1 MRPTF
6 LQPLFAE
13 LSSLKGIGPRMNT
26 LFTRLLDRPGEIKDP
41 RKIDLLWHFPS
52 GVIDRSNRPKIKD
65 LKPGELATFDA
76 VTIAHKGPKSRGG
89 RGQKSRFSKA
99 PVRVRVE
106 DSTGELDLVFFRA
119 DASYIERQLPIGELR
134 YISGRPE
141 LYANNLQIPHPDHV
155 MTSEEFENF
164 PKLEPVYPMT
174 QGLTGRVLQKAMSQ
188 ITPSIPDLTEW
199 QEKHWLAKQNWP
211 DFKTALTQIHRP
223 DKLED
228 MSASSPARQRL
239 AYDELLAKQLSL
251 ALVRR
256 QLRSKKGRSLKGNGR
271 LRDKIIKNLPFTLTG
286 SQQSALAEIYSDM
299 ASDNRMLRLLQGD
312 VGSGK
317 TVVALL
323 TAAVAIEA
331 GHQVAL
337 MAPTEVLARQHIET
351 LEPLCAAAGIR
362 LGLLTGREKGRARKQ
377 LLLALEEGLIDCL
390 VGTHALFQSDVIFKD
405 LAFAIIDEQ
414 HRFGV
419 EQRLALQAKAGPM
432 GAELLVMTATPI
444 PRTLQMT
451 HYGDMDVSKL
461 TEKPAG
467 RKPVNSR
474 VIPITRLEEVIEGVR
489 RAIQQGTQV
498 YWVCPL
504 VESSDK
510 VELAA
515 AEERHAHLTQ
525 LFGNKIGLVH
535 GQMKG
540 PEKDSVMARFSS
552 GELPILVATTVIEV
566 GVNVPNASIM
576 VIEHS
581 ERFGLSQLHQ
591 LRGRVGRGEKQSSC
605 IFLYTPPLG
614 ATAKARLE
622 IMRETE
628 DGFIIAEE
636 DLKLRGGGEMLGR
649 RQSGDRAFR
658 VANVPNL
665 EELIAAAN
673 DDVKLILNEDSEL
686 KSPRGQALRT
696 LVYLFECDEAIKLF
710 RAG

>member
-1 MRPTF
+1 MRPSI
-6 LQPLFAE
+6 LQPLFTE
-13 LSSLKGIGPRMNT
+13 LTSLKGIGPRMKT

-41 RKIDLLWHFPS
+41 RKIDLLWHFPT
-52 GVIDRSNRPKIKD
+52 GMVDRSNRPKIKD

-76 VTIAHKGPKSRGG
+76 TVIAHKGPKSRG
-89 RGQKSRFSKA
+89 KARFSKA
-99 PVRVRVE
+99 PIRVRVE
-106 DSTGELDLVFFRA
+106 DSTGEVDLVFFRA
-119 DASYIERQLPIGELR
+119 DSTYLERQLPVGELR

-141 LYANNLQIPHPDHV
+141 LYANSFQIPHPDHI
-155 MTSEEFENF
+155 MTPEEWAAF
-164 PKLEPVYPMT
+164 PKLEPVYPLT
-174 QGLTGRVLQKAMSQ
+174 QGLTGRVLQRAVSQ
-188 ITPSIPDLTEW
+188 LIPAIPKLEEW
-199 QEKHWLAKQNWP
+199 QEKHWIEKNQWP
-211 DFKTALTQIHRP
+211 DFHTALTSIHRP
-223 DKLED
+223 ETVEQCGLNT
-228 MSASSPARQRL
+228 PARQRL

-256 QLRSKKGRSLKGNGR
+256 QLRSKKGRSIKGDGHIR
-271 LRDKIIKNLPFTLTG
+271 EKITKALPFQLTL
-286 SQQSALAEIYSDM
+286 SQQSALAEIYADM
-299 ASDNRMLRLLQGD
+299 ASENRMLRLLQGD

-317 TVVALL
+317 TVVALM

-337 MAPTEVLARQHIET
+337 MAPTEVLARQHLET
-351 LEPLCAAAGIR
+351 LEPLCEAAGIR

-390 VGTHALFQSDVIFKD
+390 VGTHALFQSDVKFKN

-419 EQRLALQAKAGPM
+419 EQRLALQAKAGPG

-444 PRTLQMT
+444 PRTLLMT

-467 RKPVNSR
+467 RKPVTSR
-474 VIPITRLEEVIEGVR
+474 VIPITRLEEVIDGIR
-489 RAIQQGTQV
+489 RAIQAGTQV

-525 LFGNKIGLVH
+525 LFGDKIGLVH

-540 PEKDSVMARFSS
+540 EEKDRVMARFSS
-552 GELPILVATTVIEV
+552 GDLPILVATTVIEV

-576 VIEHS
+576 VIEHA

-591 LRGRVGRGEKQSSC
+591 LRGRVGRGETQSSC

-614 ATAKARLE
+614 VTAKARLE

-628 DGFIIAEE
+628 DGFVIAEE

-649 RQSGDRAFR
+649 RQSGERSFR
-658 VANVPNL
+658 IANVPDL
-665 EELIAAAN
+665 EKLIAAAN
-673 DDVKLILNEDSEL
+673 DDVRLILNEDPEL
-686 KSPRGQALRT
+686 KSKRGEALRT
-696 LVYLFECDEAIKLF
+696 LLYLFECDEAIRLF

>member
-1 MRPTF
+1 MRPIS
-6 LQPLFAE
+6 LQPLFAD
-13 LSSLKGIGPRMNT
+13 LTTLKGIGPRLKT
-26 LFTRLLDRPGEIKDP
+26 LFTRLLDRPGEVKDP
-41 RKIDLLWHFPS
+41 RIIDLLWHFPS
-52 GVIDRSNRPKIKD
+52 SVIDRTNRPKIKD

-76 VTIAHKGPKSRGG
+76 VTLAHKGPKSSG
-89 RGQKSRFSKA
+89 RGRGAKFSKA
-99 PVRVRVE
+99 PIRVRVE
-106 DSTGELDLVFFRA
+106 DSTGEIELIFFRA
-119 DASYIERQLPIGELR
+119 DSSYLERQLPVGQLR
-134 YISGRPE
+134 FISGRPE
-141 LYANNLQIPHPDHV
+141 LYANSLQIPHPDHI
-155 MTSEEFENF
+155 MSKEEFESF

-174 QGLTGRVLQKAMSQ
+174 QGLTGRTLQKAMTQ
-188 ITPSIPDLTEW
+188 LIPLIPALKEW
-199 QEKHWLAKQNWP
+199 QEKHWLAQKNWP

-223 DKLED
+223 ETMED
-228 MSASSPARQRL
+228 MSTSSPARQRL

-256 QLRSKKGRSLKGNGR
+256 QLRAKKGRSIKGNGH
-271 LRDKIIKNLPFTLTG
+271 LRNAILKHLPFSLTN
-286 SQQSALAEIYSDM
+286 SQQSALAEIFSDL

-317 TVVALL
+317 TVVALM
-323 TAAVAIEA
+323 TAATAIEA
-331 GHQVAL
+331 GHQVAF
-337 MAPTEVLARQHIET
+337 MAPTEVLARQHLET
-351 LEPLCAAAGIR
+351 LEPLCEAAGIR

-419 EQRLALQAKAGPM
+419 EQRLALQAKAGPK

-467 RKPVNSR
+467 RKPVVSR
-474 VIPITRLEEVIEGVR
+474 VVPITRLEEVIEGVR
-489 RAIQQGTQV
+489 RAIQGGTQV

-540 PEKDSVMARFSS
+540 EEKDSVMARFAS
-552 GELPILVATTVIEV
+552 GDLPILVATTVIEV

-628 DGFIIAEE
+628 DGFVIAEE
-636 DLKLRGGGEMLGR
+636 DLKLRGAGEMLGR
-649 RQSGDRAFR
+649 RQSGERSFR

-665 EELIAAAN
+665 QELITAAN
-673 DDVKLILNEDSEL
+673 DDVRLILNEDPEL
-686 KSPRGQALRT
+686 KSERGEALRT
-696 LVYLFECDEAIKLF
+696 LAYLFECDEAIKLF

>member
-1 MRPTF
+1 MRPTI
-6 LQPLFAE
+6 LQPLFADV
-13 LSSLKGIGPRMNT
+13 SSLKGIGPRLKT
-26 LFTRLLDRPGEIKDP
+26 LLTRLLDRPGEIKDP

-52 GVIDRSNRPKIKD
+52 GVIDRSNRPKIRD

-76 VTIAHKGPKSRGG
+76 VTLSHKGPKPRG
-89 RGQKSRFSKA
+89 KARFSSA
-99 PVRVRVE
+99 PLRVRVE
-106 DSTGELDLVFFRA
+106 DSTGEIDLIFFRA
-119 DASYIERQLPIGELR
+119 DPKYLEKQLPIGETR
-134 YISGRPE
+134 YIAGRPE
-141 LYANNLQIPHPDHV
+141 LYADNLQIPHPDHIL
-155 MTSEEFENF
+155 TKEEFDAF
-164 PKLEPVYPMT
+164 PRLEPVYPLT
-174 QGLTGRVLQKAMSQ
+174 QGLTGKTLQKAMAQ
-188 ITPSIPDLTEW
+188 LIPAIPSLKEW
-199 QEKHWLAKQNWP
+199 QEENWLKKNNWP
-211 DFKTALTQIHRP
+211 NFQTALTLIHRP
-223 DKLED
+223 QTIADIAAD
-228 MSASSPARQRL
+228 SAARQRL
-239 AYDELLAKQLSL
+239 AYDELLAKQLAL

-256 QLRSKKGRSLKGNGR
+256 ELRSKKGRAIKGNGTI
-271 LRDKIIKNLPFTLTG
+271 RDKITAALPFALTG
-286 SQQSALAEIYSDM
+286 SQDQALSEIYADM

-317 TVVALL
+317 TIVALL
-323 TAAVAIEA
+323 TAAAAIEA
-331 GHQVAL
+331 GHQVAF
-337 MAPTEVLARQHIET
+337 MAPTEVLARQHLET
-351 LEPLCAAAGIR
+351 LEPLCEAAGIR

-377 LLLALEEGLIDCL
+377 LLLALKEGMIDCL
-390 VGTHALFQSDVIFKD
+390 VGTHALFQADVNFKD

-444 PRTLQMT
+444 PRTLLMT

-467 RKPVNSR
+467 RKPVTSV
-474 VIPITRLEEVIEGVR
+474 VIPINRLEEIMQAIR
-489 RAIQQGTQV
+489 RAIQQGAQV

-504 VESSDK
+504 VETSDK

-515 AEERHAHLTQ
+515 AEERHAHLKQ
-525 LFGNKIGLVH
+525 LFGDKIGLIH

-540 PEKDSVMARFSS
+540 EEKDSVMARFSA

-591 LRGRVGRGEKQSSC
+591 LRGRVGRGERQSSC

-614 ATAKARLE
+614 VTAKARLE

-628 DGFIIAEE
+628 DGFVIAEE

-649 RQSGDRAFR
+649 RQSGERDFR
-658 VANVPNL
+658 VANVPNFQD
-665 EELIAAAN
+665 LITTAN
-673 DDVKLILNEDSEL
+673 DDVKLILNDDPHLE
-686 KSPRGQALRT
+686 SPRGQALRT